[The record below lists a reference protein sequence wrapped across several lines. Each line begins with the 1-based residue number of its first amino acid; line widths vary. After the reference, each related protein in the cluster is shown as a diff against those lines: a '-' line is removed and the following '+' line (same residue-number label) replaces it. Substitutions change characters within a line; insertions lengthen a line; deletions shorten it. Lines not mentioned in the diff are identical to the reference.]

1 MIVMHGA
8 IEKLRKAAAGQ
19 TEMLIPTEGTK
30 KEAAAKKTAARPQRR
45 STWRPAVAEDF
56 GRLGDGTEL
65 GVADDA
71 PHPARVRPVQQVR
84 FPYLNHGQA
93 L

>member
-8 IEKLRKAAAGQ
+8 NEKLRKAAAGQ
-19 TEMLIPTEGTK
+19 TEMLILTEGTK

-71 PHPARVRPVQQVR
+71 PHPARVRPVRQVR